1 MITPGDYLTQW
12 LKDNDMTIVEASDHF
27 DISIKTMRKLLDNQ
41 ISFRGYSKRAEQLT
55 SIPQDHWLTL
65 QEEYEKKQL
74 LSRNKDF

>member
-1 MITPGDYLTQW
+1 MTTPGDYLTQW
-12 LKDNDMTIVEASDHF
+12 LKDNDITIIEASDHF
-27 DISIKTMRKLLDNQ
+27 DISVKTMKKLLDNQ

-55 SIPQDHWLTL
+55 SIPQDYWLTL